1 MHLMKHWF
9 AGIVL
14 VLGVS
19 TVGQA
24 APDLGL
30 RDFNGKPVSL
40 NSYVGKGKWTLVMF
54 WALKC
59 PICER
64 NKPDIISF
72 YKENKGKNAQ
82 VIGVVID
89 GMDKKKAIE
98 AYLEKKPT
106 GFPNYIAELG
116 LMAINYQIA
125 ADETFRGTPTYWLFS
140 PKGELLAVNPGPIR
154 KEALEGYIASHS

>member
-1 MHLMKHWF
+1 MHSMKHWF

-19 TVGQA
+19 MVGQA

-40 NSYVGKGKWTLVMF
+40 NAYVGKGKWTLVMF

-64 NKPDIISF
+64 NKPAISSF

-89 GMDKKKAIE
+89 GMDKKKEIE
-98 AYLEKKPT
+98 AYLAKNPT
-106 GFPNYIAELG
+106 GFPNYVAELE

-125 ADETFRGTPTYWLFS
+125 SDETFRGTPTYWLFS

-154 KEALEGYIASHS
+154 KKALEDYIASHS